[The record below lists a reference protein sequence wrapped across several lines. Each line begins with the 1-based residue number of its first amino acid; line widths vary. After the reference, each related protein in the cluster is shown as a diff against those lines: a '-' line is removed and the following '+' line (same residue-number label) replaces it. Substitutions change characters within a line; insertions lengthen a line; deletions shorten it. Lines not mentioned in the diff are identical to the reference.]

1 VTDRPA
7 ARPVDPA
14 RPASRAVDPA
24 RPASGSGL
32 TAWALGLAAVAGLLL
47 LGAAAAG
54 PSAVSPALTAG
65 SGWRAT
71 LPPWSLGLAPAP
83 GLITAVVDAGY
94 LLGAAG
100 VGLGL
105 LAARRGASV
114 PRAAVWIACAA
125 AVLAVLLPPIG
136 SADHLSYAAYGR
148 IAAGGGDPYVVPPAS
163 WAGGGDPVAGAVEPP
178 WTTTPSVYGPVATA
192 VQAGVSLAGADSVRA
207 TVWCWQ
213 LICLAGWLFVGLA
226 LIRHGRNGSAAG
238 RAGWLWL
245 LNPVLFGLL
254 LLGAHVDLLA
264 AAAGLAAVLLAG
276 RRPVLAGA
284 LLGAAVGIKLT
295 AVLIGPAVVWA
306 LWRRHR
312 RGCWRPIG
320 LGLLGSAAVLV
331 PAHLWAGAHVFDQLG
346 RARRFVSLATPW
358 RPLVDAVTEPLGN
371 DTTRAAV
378 VLATPVVVIGLAVLI
393 WRAAGV
399 SLRCNDSRL
408 GDPVAA
414 ASDAAG
420 QVTRDA
426 ALGSVVLGA
435 AYVLGAPYSL
445 PWYDALAWF
454 PLALV
459 GSGAL
464 DAVLLARLTAY
475 AVAYV
480 PGRVIGSSQRV
491 QDLTLGYRREVA
503 PWIGLALLLALGLL
517 ARRRA
522 TPACSPR

>member
-1 VTDRPA
+1 VTDPPDAAGQPA
-7 ARPVDPA
+7 SPPA
-14 RPASRAVDPA
+14 RTR
-24 RPASGSGL
+24 RL
-32 TAWALGLAAVAGLLL
+32 TPWALASAGAAALLL

-54 PSAVSPALTAG
+54 PSAVSPALAAG

-71 LPPWSLGLAPAP
+71 LPPWSLGLGPSS
-83 GLITAVVDAGY
+83 GLVTIVVDAGY

-105 LAARRGASV
+105 LAARRGEAV
-114 PRAAVWIACAA
+114 PRAASRIACAA

-148 IAAGGGDPYVVPPAS
+148 IAAAGGDPYVLPPIS
-163 WAGGGDPVAGAVEPP
+163 WAGGDDPVTGAVEPP
-178 WTTTPSVYGPVATA
+178 WTTTPSIYGPVATA
-192 VQAGVSLAGADSVRA
+192 AQAGTSLVGGDSVRA

-213 LICLAGWLFVGLA
+213 LLCLAGWLFVGLA
-226 LIRHGRNGSAAG
+226 LIRHGRNGSAAA
-238 RAGWLWL
+238 RAHWLWL

-264 AAAGLAAVLLAG
+264 AGLGLGAVLLAG
-276 RRPVLAGA
+276 RRPLAAGA
-284 LLGAAVGIKLT
+284 LLGAAVGVKVT
-295 AVLIGPAVVWA
+295 AVLIGPAVLWA

-312 RGCWRPIG
+312 AASWRPIG
-320 LGLLGSAAVLV
+320 LGLLGSAVVLV
-331 PAHLWAGAHVFDQLG
+331 PVHLWAGPHVFDQLQ

-358 RPLVDAVTEPLGN
+358 RPLVDAVTGPLGN
-371 DTTRAAV
+371 GTTRAAV
-378 VLATPVVVIGLAVLI
+378 VLATPVVVIGLAVLV
-393 WRAAGV
+393 WRVLRLAQPNGV
-399 SLRCNDSRL
+399 GGSPD
-408 GDPVAA
+408 
-414 ASDAAG
+414 DAAR

-454 PLALV
+454 PLALI
-459 GSGAL
+459 GAGAL
-464 DAVLLARLTAY
+464 DGVLLVRLTAY

-480 PGRVIGSSQRV
+480 PGRVIGSSQLV

-503 PWIGLALLLALGLL
+503 PWIGLALLLALGWL

-522 TPACSPR
+522 APACSPR

>member
-7 ARPVDPA
+7 PARPGPGPRAAEPADPA
-14 RPASRAVDPA
+14 RRA
-24 RPASGSGL
+24 RCSGL
-32 TAWALGLAAVAGLLL
+32 TAWALGLVAVAGLLL

-54 PSAVSPALTAG
+54 PSAVSPALDAG
-65 SGWRAT
+65 WGWRAT
-71 LPPWSLGLAPAP
+71 LPPWSLGLAASPE
-83 GLITAVVDAGY
+83 LITAVVDAGY
-94 LLGAAG
+94 LLGGVG

-114 PRAAVWIACAA
+114 PRVAVRIACAA

-148 IAAGGGDPYVVPPAS
+148 IAAGGGDPYVVPPTS

-178 WTTTPSVYGPVATA
+178 WTTTASVYGPVATA
-192 VQAGVSLAGADSVRA
+192 VQAGASLAGGDSLRA

-213 LICLAGWLFVGLA
+213 LICLASWLFVGLA
-226 LIRHGRNGSAAG
+226 LIRHGRNGSGAG

-276 RRPVLAGA
+276 RRPALAGA

-306 LWRRHR
+306 LWRCHR
-312 RGCWRPIG
+312 WACWRPIG

-331 PAHLWAGAHVFDQLG
+331 PAHLWVGAHVFDQLG

-358 RPLVDAVTEPLGN
+358 RPLVDAVTGPLGN
-371 DTTRAAV
+371 DATRAAV
-378 VLATPVVVIGLAVLI
+378 VLTTPVVVIGLAALI
-393 WRAAGV
+393 WRVAGV
-399 SLRCNDSRL
+399 SLRCNDSRP
-408 GDPVAA
+408 GGPAIA
-414 ASDAAG
+414 ASEVAV

-426 ALGSVVLGA
+426 GLGSVVLGA

-454 PLALV
+454 PLALI
-459 GSGAL
+459 GAGAL
-464 DAVLLARLTAY
+464 DGVLLVRLTAY

-503 PWIGLALLLALGLL
+503 PWIGLALLLALGWL